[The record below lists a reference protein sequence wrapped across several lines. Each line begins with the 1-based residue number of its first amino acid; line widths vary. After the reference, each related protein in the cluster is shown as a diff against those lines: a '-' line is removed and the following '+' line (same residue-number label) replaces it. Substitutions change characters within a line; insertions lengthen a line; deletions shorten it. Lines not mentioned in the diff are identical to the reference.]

1 MSRRPARVTQKEVEN
16 AVRGFEA
23 AGKRAVEIRVLP
35 DGTIIVSSQQQRD
48 ADMAYDAA
56 VLDERLRSA
65 RPRKS

>member
-48 ADMAYDAA
+48 ADMAYGAA